1 MTVPLSSEQTILS
14 IIAKFFDPLGWAQS
28 VLPPTFLCSDCDL
41 SNAGGMTKFLANFL
55 IVPITNDFS
64 MPLVFRAGILFTD
77 LIYGSAPFMD
87 FSTH

>member
-14 IIAKFFDPLGWAQS
+14 IIAKFFDPLGWATQS
-28 VLPPTFLCSDCDL
+28 VLSPTFLCSDCDP

-55 IVPITNDFS
+55 IVPITINDFS

-77 LIYGSAPFMD
+77 LTAPFMD